1 MRVKRRTESKRIKIN
16 RFYVVLVSWAISLL
30 PIAPIAPVAAVDQS
44 IGAAGIEADKLHQ
57 APYNLSGQGIYVG
70 QIELNRP
77 TRFGMDKIVN
87 RLVQLDRKMVEPFGV
102 FSRDR
107 DAIPNRFIDDHSE
120 QVAAV
125 IISTNKIY
133 QGVAPKARL
142 LSSAYAMSR
151 RDGQPEAALAAQ
163 HIARQHGGIR
173 AMNLSFGEP
182 LSEDPR
188 PDATLNGEALLTL
201 CLDWLTIKYNTL
213 AVVAGNQGKGGI
225 PIPTDHYNGLTVGFT
240 RQIDGVYSQL
250 DRGNLIDESYIDRD
264 NNGSFDE
271 GEYFEDLNQDE
282 TWTAGVESPI
292 NGRRSLSI
300 LAPGT
305 DIDLP
310 NIKGKVTTISG
321 SSFAAP
327 HVTGAIAL
335 LQEYSDRQ
343 IASGVWGKEARNH
356 LVTKAVLLNAAD
368 KLKDDGSGKRLG
380 MSKTIIDQQG
390 KTWVDTPAY
399 RNQQIPLS
407 LHLGAGQLNAMRAFR
422 QLEPGRQMPGLVPP
436 IAWDQNLIKVNSYRE
451 YSFDRPLQADSYVA
465 ITLTWDRLVQLQE
478 QDKTTQRN
486 GLFDLGDRFEGADLS
501 NLDLYLM
508 PKDAQDLEQSVW
520 ASTSKIDNVEH
531 IFIKIPQTGEYKFRV
546 VFKTPQ
552 ASVPVQTYGVA
563 WWAVPVN

>member
-1 MRVKRRTESKRIKIN
+1 MQMQK
-16 RFYVVLVSWAISLL
+16 FYLALVGLVIAIT
-30 PIAPIAPVAAVDQS
+30 PIAPVAAVDQS
-44 IGAAGIEADKLHQ
+44 IGAAGIDADQLHQ
-57 APYNLSGQGIYVG
+57 APYNLSGKGVYVG

-87 RLVQLDRKMVEPFGV
+87 RLVQLDRQMVEPFAV

-107 DAIPNRFIDDHSE
+107 DPIPNRYIDDHSE

-125 IISTNKIY
+125 MISRNKIY
-133 QGVAPKARL
+133 TGIAPQARL

-163 HIARQHGGIR
+163 HIAKQKGGIR
-173 AMNLSFGEP
+173 AINLSFGEP

-188 PDATLNGEALLTL
+188 PDASLDGQALLTL
-201 CLDWLTIKYNTL
+201 CLDWLATKYNTL
-213 AVVAGNQGKGGI
+213 SVVAGNQGKGGI
-225 PIPTDHYNGLTVGFT
+225 PIPTDHYNGITVGFT

-264 NNGSFDE
+264 SNSQFDQ

-282 TWTAGVESPI
+282 KWTAGVESPI
-292 NGRRSLSI
+292 DGRRSLSL

-310 NIKGKVTTISG
+310 NIKGKVVSISG

-327 HVTGAIAL
+327 HVTGVIAL
-335 LQEYSDRQ
+335 LQEFSDRQ
-343 IASGVWGKEARNH
+343 IEAGVWGNEARHH
-356 LVTKAVLLNAAD
+356 LVTKAILLNSAD
-368 KLKDDGSGKRLG
+368 KIKDDGSGKNLG
-380 MSKTIIDQQG
+380 MTKTILDQQG
-390 KTWVDTPAY
+390 KTWIDTPAY
-399 RNQQIPLS
+399 RDPNIPLS

-422 QLEPGRQMPGLVPP
+422 QLEPGRQKPGRVAP
-436 IAWDQNLIKVNSYRE
+436 IAWDKNLIKVGRERE

-465 ITLTWDRLVQLQE
+465 ITLTWERLVQLQE
-478 QDKTTQRN
+478 KDDPQLRN
-486 GLFDLGDRFEGADLS
+486 GLFDLGDRFKGSGLN

-508 PKDAQDLEQSVW
+508 PQAAEELEQSVW

-531 IFIKIPQTGEYKFRV
+531 IFIKIPQTGEYKLRV
-546 VFKTPQ
+546 VFNAPQ
-552 ASVPVQTYGVA
+552 ASVPVQAYGIA
-563 WWAVPVN
+563 WWTVPLD